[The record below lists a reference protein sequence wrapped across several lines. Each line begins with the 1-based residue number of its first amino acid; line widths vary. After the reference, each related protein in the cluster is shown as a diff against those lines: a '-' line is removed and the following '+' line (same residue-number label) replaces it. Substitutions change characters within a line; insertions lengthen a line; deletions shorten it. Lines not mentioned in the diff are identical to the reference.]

1 MERFIAK
8 RHRSSRMGLSLDTAA
23 LARFND
29 VIDLSIGDTDYVTD
43 PRIIERAFLDAK
55 AGHTHYGDPK
65 GDPELIAKLTQA
77 WQEDWGQVLPESE
90 VMVTASSCLGMALV
104 MLSIIDPG
112 DEVIVFSPYFTPYRD
127 QIELAG
133 GVCVDVETRAEDN
146 YRIKE
151 EALDAAINSH
161 TKAII
166 FNNPNNPT
174 GMGYEAQDLDALLRL
189 AIKHDLLVI
198 ADEIY
203 TTYIYEGRFR
213 PLRTYPGMKERT
225 VTLNSFSKNFL
236 MTGWRIGALM
246 AEPALLKVVERVN
259 GSLIYTA
266 PAVSQRA
273 AIEALTIRDSIR
285 EVYISEYKKR
295 VLYAADRVEAI
306 SYFDLVRPKGTFY
319 LFPDIQKTGMT
330 GPEFCEYALEHAG
343 VLLTPGDV
351 FGIGGVGHVRMA
363 CTVGVERLAEAFNR
377 LELLEDRFS

>member
-8 RHRSSRMGLSLDTAA
+8 RHLSARAGLSLDTAA
-23 LARFND
+23 LARFDD

-43 PRIIERAFLDAK
+43 PRIIERAFVDAK
-55 AGHTHYGDPK
+55 AGHTHYGHPK
-65 GDPELIAKLTQA
+65 GDPELITKLSQA
-77 WQEDWGQVLPESE
+77 WEEDWGQALPESE

-112 DEVIVFSPYFTPYRD
+112 DEVIVFSPYFTPYID

-133 GVCVDVETRAEDN
+133 GVCIDVETHAADN
-146 YRIKE
+146 YRIRE
-151 EALDAAINSH
+151 ETLEAAVSPQ

-174 GMGYEAQDLDALLRL
+174 GMGYEDRDLDVL
-189 AIKHDLLVI
+189 ARVAIRHDLLVV

-203 TTYIYEGRFR
+203 TTYIYEGSFR
-213 PLRTYPGMKERT
+213 PIRTYPGMKERT
-225 VTLNSFSKNFL
+225 VTLNSFSKNYL
-236 MTGWRIGALM
+236 MTGWRIGALI

-266 PAVSQRA
+266 PAISQRA
-273 AIEALTIRDSIR
+273 AIEALELRDSIR
-285 EVYISEYKKR
+285 DIYISEYKKR

-319 LFPDIQKTGMT
+319 LFPGIRKTGMSSR
-330 GPEFCEYALEHAG
+330 EFCDYALEHVG
-343 VLLTPGDV
+343 VLMSPGDV
-351 FGIGGVGHVRMA
+351 FGKGGVGHVRMA
-363 CTVGVERLAEAFNR
+363 CTVGVERLAEAFDR
-377 LELLEDRFS
+377 LGSLAVRF

>member
-8 RHRSSRMGLSLDTAA
+8 RHLTARTGLALDPSA
-23 LARFND
+23 LTLYDD

-43 PRIIERAFLDAK
+43 PRIIERAFVDAK
-55 AGHTHYGDPK
+55 AGHTHYGHPK
-65 GDPELIAKLTQA
+65 GDPELITKLSQA
-77 WQEDWGQVLPESE
+77 WEEDWGQALPESE

-112 DEVIVFSPYFTPYRD
+112 DEVIVFSPYFTPYID

-133 GVCVDVETRAEDN
+133 GVCVEVETRAEDH
-146 YRIKE
+146 YRIRE
-151 EALDAAINSH
+151 EALEAALSPK

-174 GMGYEAQDLDALLRL
+174 GMGYEEEDLAVL
-189 AIKHDLLVI
+189 ARVAIEHDLPVI

-203 TTYIYEGRFR
+203 TTYIYEGSFR

-225 VTLNSFSKNFL
+225 ITLNSFSKNYL

-246 AEPALLKVVERVN
+246 AEPSLLKVVEKVN

-266 PAVSQRA
+266 PSISQRA
-273 AIEALTIRDSIR
+273 AIEALEIRDSIR
-285 EVYISEYKKR
+285 TIYISEYKSR

-319 LFPDIQKTGMT
+319 LFPGIQRTGLSS
-330 GPEFCEYALEHAG
+330 GEFCDYALEHAG
-343 VLLTPGDV
+343 VLLSPGDV
-351 FGIGGVGHVRMA
+351 FGSAGVGHVRMA
-363 CTVGVERLAEAFNR
+363 CTVGVERLSVAFDR
-377 LELLEDRFS
+377 LAALEGRF